1 MTERRSNR
9 GTRGSRETGPEVA
22 EVRATVPRVLLV
34 DDRPDNLLALRA
46 VLEPLGLDLVEAG
59 SGEEALRQLLAG
71 EFALIVLDVQ
81 MPVLDGFETARL
93 IRGRERTRYVPI
105 IFLTAISGQP
115 EHYLRGYQSG
125 AVDYVYKPFEPEIL
139 RAKVSVFAELW
150 TRGATIEAQRE
161 ELAARL
167 AELDEA
173 HAGLAAQAVE
183 LERSNAALER
193 FAEVVSVEL
202 REPLHT
208 VAGLLDLLD
217 DRHTAALS
225 DEGRTLLSRAMANT
239 DRARAIVGSL
249 LDYAR
254 ASTVDLQRD
263 RFALAEALAEAE
275 AEAGPQLAE
284 AKAEVVAE
292 GLPVVWGDR
301 AQLVRLLAQLLD
313 NAVRFRGTPVPVVT
327 VSAELAAGRVR
338 VSVADNGPGVA
349 DTDLPRLFTAFAR
362 AAPVTGPGSAPPA
375 ARGAG
380 LGLALCRRIV
390 ERHGGMI
397 WAARGTDG
405 GLVVQFE
412 LPEGPGGRE

>member
-1 MTERRSNR
+1 MTPKAMTPR
-9 GTRGSRETGPEVA
+9 PA
-22 EVRATVPRVLLV
+22 VPRVLLV

-59 SGEEALRQLLAG
+59 SGEEALRHLLAG

-105 IFLTAISGQP
+105 IFLTAISGEP
-115 EHYLRGYQSG
+115 EHYLRGYRSG

-139 RAKVSVFAELW
+139 RAKVSVFVELW
-150 TRGATIEAQRE
+150 TRGATIEAQRR
-161 ELAARL
+161 ELAGRL

-173 HAGLAAQAVE
+173 HAGLAAQTIE

-193 FAEVVSVEL
+193 FAEVVGAEL

-217 DRHTAALS
+217 HRHTGPLS
-225 DEGRTLLSRAMANT
+225 DEGRTLLARALAGP
-239 DRARAIVGSL
+239 DRARSIVGSL

-254 ASTVDLQRD
+254 ASTVDLRRD
-263 RFALAEALAEAE
+263 RFPLAEALAEAE
-275 AEAGPQLAE
+275 AETGPQLAQ
-284 AKAEVVAE
+284 AKAEVVAD
-292 GLPVVWGDR
+292 GLPLVWGDR
-301 AQLVRLLAQLLD
+301 GQLVQLLAQLLD
-313 NAVRFRGTPVPVVT
+313 NAARFRGAGGPVVT
-327 VSAELAAGRVR
+327 VSAEPLPAAVR
-338 VSVADNGPGVA
+338 VTVADNGPGVA
-349 DTDLPRLFTAFAR
+349 ETDLPRLFTAFAR
-362 AAPVTGPGSAPPA
+362 PAPVGASNG
-375 ARGAG
+375 RGAG

-397 WAARGTDG
+397 WAERGVDG

-412 LPEGPGGRE
+412 LPEV

>member
-1 MTERRSNR
+1 M
-9 GTRGSRETGPEVA
+9 
-22 EVRATVPRVLLV
+22 TVPRVLLV
-34 DDRPDNLLALRA
+34 DDRADNLLALQA

-150 TRGATIEAQRE
+150 SRGATIEAQRE

-167 AELDEA
+167 AELDAA

-193 FAEVVSVEL
+193 FAGVASVEL

-217 DRHTAALS
+217 DRHAGALS
-225 DEGRTLLSRAMANT
+225 DEGRTLLARAVAGT
-239 DRARAIVGSL
+239 DRARSIVSSL

-254 ASTVDLQRD
+254 ASTGVLARE
-263 RFALAEALAEAE
+263 RFPLAEALAEAE
-275 AEAGPQLAE
+275 AETGPQLAE
-284 AKAEVVAE
+284 CKAEVVAA
-292 GLPVVWGDR
+292 GLPMVSGDR
-301 AQLVRLLAQLLD
+301 GQLVELLAQLLD
-313 NAVRFRGTPVPVVT
+313 NAARYRGAAAPVVT
-327 VSAELAAGRVR
+327 VSAEPAAGGVR
-338 VSVADNGPGVA
+338 VTVADNGPGVA
-349 DTDLPRLFTAFAR
+349 ETDLPRLFTAFAR
-362 AAPVTGPGSAPPA
+362 PAAPPVPPA
-375 ARGAG
+375 AGADRRAEGRGAG

-397 WAARGTDG
+397 WAEHGADG
-405 GLVVQFE
+405 GLVVRFE
-412 LPEGPGGRE
+412 LPEG

>member
-1 MTERRSNR
+1 MQRP
-9 GTRGSRETGPEVA
+9 GI
-22 EVRATVPRVLLV
+22 PRVLLV
-34 DDRPDNLLALRA
+34 DDRADNLLALQA

-59 SGEEALRQLLAG
+59 SGEEALRHLLAG

-105 IFLTAISGQP
+105 IFLTAISGEP

-139 RAKVSVFAELW
+139 RAKVSVFVELW
-150 TRGATIEAQRE
+150 SRGATIEAQRQ
-161 ELAARL
+161 ELAGRL

-193 FAEVVSVEL
+193 FAEVVGVEL

-217 DRHTAALS
+217 DRHAGALS
-225 DEGRTLLSRAMANT
+225 DEGRTLLARALAGT
-239 DRARAIVGSL
+239 DRVRSIVGSL

-254 ASTVDLQRD
+254 ASTADLRRD
-263 RFALAEALAEAE
+263 RFPLAEALAEAE
-275 AEAGPQLAE
+275 AETGPLLAD
-284 AKAEVVAE
+284 AKAEVAAD
-292 GLPVVWGDR
+292 GLPVVVADR
-301 AQLVRLLAQLLD
+301 GQLVQLLAQLLD
-313 NAVRFRGTPVPVVT
+313 NSARFRGAETPVVA
-327 VSAELAAGRVR
+327 VSAEPVAGAVR
-338 VSVADNGPGVA
+338 ITVADNGPGVP

-362 AAPVTGPGSAPPA
+362 ATTPAPAGGHG
-375 ARGAG
+375 RGAG

-397 WAARGTDG
+397 WAERGDNG
-405 GLVVQFE
+405 GLVVRFE
-412 LPEGPGGRE
+412 LPEG

>member
-1 MTERRSNR
+1 MTPK
-9 GTRGSRETGPEVA
+9 GVHTG
-22 EVRATVPRVLLV
+22 VPRVLLV
-34 DDRPDNLLALRA
+34 DDRPDNLLALLA
-46 VLEPLGLDLVEAG
+46 VLEPLGLDLVEAD
-59 SGEEALRQLLAG
+59 SGEEALRHLLAG
-71 EFALIVLDVQ
+71 EFALIILDVQ

-105 IFLTAISGQP
+105 IFLTAISGEP
-115 EHYLRGYQSG
+115 EHYQRGYESG

-161 ELAARL
+161 ELASQL

-183 LERSNAALER
+183 LERSNAALQR
-193 FAEVVSVEL
+193 FAEVVGVEL
-202 REPLHT
+202 KEPLHT

-217 DRHTAALS
+217 DRHAGTLS
-225 DEGRTLLSRAMANT
+225 DEGRTLLARALAGT
-239 DRARAIVGSL
+239 DRARSIVGSL

-254 ASTVDLQRD
+254 ASTGNLQRS
-263 RFALAEALAEAE
+263 RFPLAEALAEAE
-275 AEAGPQLAE
+275 AETGPALAD

-292 GLPVVWGDR
+292 GLPMVSGDQAQVVR
-301 AQLVRLLAQLLD
+301 VLAQLLD
-313 NAVRFRGTPVPVVT
+313 NAVRFRGAAAPVVT
-327 VSAELAAGRVR
+327 VSAEAVANGMR
-338 VSVADNGPGVA
+338 VSVADNGPGVTE
-349 DTDLPRLFTAFAR
+349 TDLPRLFTAFAR
-362 AAPVTGPGSAPPA
+362 GAPATGAAADRPFDG
-375 ARGAG
+375 RGAG

-397 WAARGTDG
+397 WAEHGPAG

-412 LPEGPGGRE
+412 LPEG

>member
-1 MTERRSNR
+1 MT
-9 GTRGSRETGPEVA
+9 G
-22 EVRATVPRVLLV
+22 VPRVLLV

-46 VLEPLGLDLVEAG
+46 VLEPLGLDLVEAA
-59 SGEEALRQLLAG
+59 SGEEALRHLLAG
-71 EFALIVLDVQ
+71 EFALIILDVQ

-105 IFLTAISGQP
+105 IFLTAISGEP
-115 EHYLRGYQSG
+115 EHYQRGYESG

-150 TRGATIEAQRE
+150 SRGATIDAQRE
-161 ELAARL
+161 ELAWRL

-193 FAEVVSVEL
+193 FAEVVGAEL

-217 DRHTAALS
+217 DRHTGPLS
-225 DEGRTLLSRAMANT
+225 DEGRTLLARALAGT
-239 DRARAIVGSL
+239 DRARSIVGSL

-254 ASTVDLQRD
+254 ASTGDLQRG
-263 RFALAEALAEAE
+263 RFPLAEVLAEAE
-275 AEAGPQLAE
+275 AETGPQLAQ
-284 AKAEVVAE
+284 AKAEILGE
-292 GLPVVWGDR
+292 GLPLVSGDR
-301 AQLVRLLAQLLD
+301 RQLVELLAQLLD
-313 NAVRFRGTPVPVVT
+313 NAVRYRGVEPPVVT
-327 VSAELAAGRVR
+327 VSAEP
-338 VSVADNGPGVA
+338 VSGGTLVTVADNGPGVSEA
-349 DTDLPRLFTAFAR
+349 DLPRLFTAFAR
-362 AAPVTGPGSAPPA
+362 PVPAGVPPNG
-375 ARGAG
+375 RGAG

-397 WAARGTDG
+397 WAERGAEG
-405 GLVVQFE
+405 GLVVRFE
-412 LPEGPGGRE
+412 LPEG

>member
-1 MTERRSNR
+1 
-9 GTRGSRETGPEVA
+9 V
-22 EVRATVPRVLLV
+22 TVPRVLLV

-46 VLEPLGLDLVEAG
+46 VLEPLGLDLVEAA
-59 SGEEALRQLLAG
+59 SGEEALRHLLAG
-71 EFALIVLDVQ
+71 EFALIILDVQ

-105 IFLTAISGQP
+105 IFLTAISGEP
-115 EHYLRGYQSG
+115 EHYQRGYESG

-150 TRGATIEAQRE
+150 ARGATIEAQRE
-161 ELAARL
+161 ELAGRL

-193 FAEVVSVEL
+193 FAEVVGVEL

-217 DRHTAALS
+217 DRHTGVLS
-225 DEGRTLLSRAMANT
+225 DEGRTLLARAMVGT
-239 DRARAIVGSL
+239 DRARGIVGSL

-254 ASTVDLQRD
+254 ASTGELQRA
-263 RFALAEALAEAE
+263 RFPLAEALAEAE
-275 AEAGPQLAE
+275 AEIGEQLAE
-284 AKAEVVAE
+284 AKAEVVAGTSAAG
-292 GLPVVWGDR
+292 GLPVVAGDR
-301 AQLVRLLAQLLD
+301 GQLVQLLAQLLD
-313 NAVRFRGTPVPVVT
+313 NAVRFRGSTPPVVT
-327 VSAELAAGRVR
+327 VSAEATETGGVR
-338 VSVADNGPGVA
+338 VTVADNGPGVPE
-349 DTDLPRLFTAFAR
+349 TDLPRLFTAFAR
-362 AAPVTGPGSAPPA
+362 PAPSPESVNG
-375 ARGAG
+375 RGAG

-397 WAARGTDG
+397 WAERGADG
-405 GLVVQFE
+405 GLVVRFE
-412 LPEGPGGRE
+412 LPE